1 MPLSFSAA
9 PITWISVVNG
19 EHFPVLG
26 LALTTNGLQSI
37 VYTNLSEWTFSYF
50 VAEGALGVLI
60 KIGIFLLTAKK
71 NATLVISYIG
81 YLTQE
86 VRLQGKTQV
95 TIQLTP
101 DRKHWTK

>member
-37 VYTNLSEWTFSYF
+37 YTPIYQNGHFHISLQR
-50 VAEGALGVLI
+50 VL
-60 KIGIFLLTAKK
+60 
-71 NATLVISYIG
+71 
-81 YLTQE
+81 
-86 VRLQGKTQV
+86 
-95 TIQLTP
+95 
-101 DRKHWTK
+101 

>member
-60 KIGIFLLTAKK
+60 KIGIFLLTAG
-71 NATLVISYIG
+71 ASLLFVA
-81 YLTQE
+81 
-86 VRLQGKTQV
+86 V
-95 TIQLTP
+95 TFTWKIQPFALA
-101 DRKHWTK
+101 